1 VQLSFATKHLRAIC
15 ESKSVASRHLDADA
29 SRNLRARLADIRATE
44 NVTELCS
51 GSPRE
56 MPKVPS
62 TWMVDISASQVLAF
76 EPGQL
81 DVPKLKSGLVDWSK
95 VTRVKVIHIGALTN
109 V

>member
-1 VQLSFATKHLRAIC
+1 
-15 ESKSVASRHLDADA
+15 
-29 SRNLRARLADIRATE
+29 
-44 NVTELCS
+44 
-51 GSPRE
+51 
-56 MPKVPS
+56 
-62 TWMVDISASQVLAF
+62 MVDISASQVLAF